1 MNIIINT
8 SVQNQTT
15 IVLDGGG
22 LFYSHSFSSEFHQSE
37 ELLKEIDLFLKKK
50 KVSLK
55 ALKGI
60 GVVLGPGPF
69 TALRMGVVAA
79 NTLGYALNIKTAGLK
94 QNKFKTTKEM
104 VERFRSKFKKARG
117 FKILEPF
124 YGRTPNITKSKKK

>member
-94 QNKFKTTKEM
+94 QSEFESLEDM
-104 VERFRSKFKKARG
+104 VKKFRSKIKKAKS

-124 YGRTPNITKSKKK
+124 YGRAPNITKPNK